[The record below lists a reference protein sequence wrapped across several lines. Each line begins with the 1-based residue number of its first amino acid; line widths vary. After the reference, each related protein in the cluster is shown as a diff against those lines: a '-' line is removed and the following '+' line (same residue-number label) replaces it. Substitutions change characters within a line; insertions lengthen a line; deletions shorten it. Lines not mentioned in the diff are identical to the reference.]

1 MAVCPNGHDSAS
13 EDFCDI
19 CGMRI
24 TGTPG
29 STRSPGATGSHPYGS
44 PGAGT
49 GPMPGSP
56 ATTGSSPA
64 MGMPGTGPVP
74 PPAIVGEPCPRCG
87 TARSGQFCE
96 ACGYDFNAPQPPR
109 PSGPP
114 MPQPPSPLPPQ
125 RPMPPPPSPPP
136 PSPQLPPPSPWP
148 SSSSQPLP
156 SAPSAPSAR
165 SVPSAPSVRSAPSV
179 PSVPTAPPV
188 GSAPSVPPTRAVPGS
203 SYAPA
208 VWTVVVSSDRDY
220 YERVRVASG
229 PDWAEVPF
237 PAYAAE
243 RRFRLTGNQMRIGRR
258 SVSRG
263 LDPEIDLTGPPADP
277 GISRL
282 HAALIA
288 TPDGSWAVL
297 DPGSANGTLVNGNEI
312 PTGNQVPLHDGDR
325 INLGAWTAITVH
337 RG

>member
-29 STRSPGATGSHPYGS
+29 PARSPGTTGSHPYGS
-44 PGAGT
+44 PAAGT
-49 GPMPGSP
+49 GPMPGNQ
-56 ATTGSSPA
+56 ATTGPI
-64 MGMPGTGPVP
+64 P

-96 ACGYDFNAPQPPR
+96 ACGYNFNAPQPSW
-109 PSGPP
+109 SG
-114 MPQPPSPLPPQ
+114 SA
-125 RPMPPPPSPPP
+125 PSPPP
-136 PSPQLPPPSPWP
+136 PPPQPRAQPSPPPSAQPPPSSPPLPPPSPWP
-148 SSSSQPLP
+148 SSSSQPPPSVP

-165 SVPSAPSVRSAPSV
+165 SVPSAPSV

-188 GSAPSVPPTRAVPGS
+188 SPAPSVPPTRGVPGS
-203 SYAPA
+203 VYAPVA
-208 VWTVVVSSDRDY
+208 WTVVVSSDRDY

-237 PAYAAE
+237 PAYCAE

-282 HAALIA
+282 HAVLIA
-288 TPDGSWAVL
+288 MPDGSWAVL